1 MKICKTVS
9 FLLVVLILNSC
20 SHTFTA
26 KKAIENNCGEPS
38 ANYKSINFSDFK
50 PSGYMKDFTKLFQI
64 YLENSRAI
72 DLDYESRCMVT
83 DTVYTALNNNKNYDS
98 LTWENKEESSRG
110 KVIIFLTRNYATK
123 ICRDYYSYIYKKNKK
138 FIYSGTACNG
148 YNLREDNLSKV
159 GNWIFYKYTDDQLSG
174 VDIDKN
180 WGYVDR
186 LHPELIRKYN
196 ENWSICWGKKI
207 KNKEPWRCR

>member
-1 MKICKTVS
+1 
-9 FLLVVLILNSC
+9 
-20 SHTFTA
+20 
-26 KKAIENNCGEPS
+26 
-38 ANYKSINFSDFK
+38 
-50 PSGYMKDFTKLFQI
+50 MKDFAKLFQI

-72 DLDYESRCMVT
+72 DLAYESRCMVT
-83 DTVYTALNNNKNYDS
+83 DTVYTALNNNKNHDS

-138 FIYSGTACNG
+138 FIYSGTFNG
-148 YNLREDNLSKV
+148 YNMGEGKLSKV

-174 VDIDKN
+174 VDVDKN

-196 ENWSICWGKKI
+196 ENWSICWGK
-207 KNKEPWRCR
+207 

>member
-20 SHTFTA
+20 SYTFTA

-50 PSGYMKDFTKLFQI
+50 PSGYVKDFAKLFQI

-123 ICRDYYSYIYKKNKK
+123 ICRTL
-138 FIYSGTACNG
+138 FQ
-148 YNLREDNLSKV
+148 
-159 GNWIFYKYTDDQLSG
+159 KYFNF
-174 VDIDKN
+174 K
-180 WGYVDR
+180 R
-186 LHPELIRKYN
+186 R
-196 ENWSICWGKKI
+196 
-207 KNKEPWRCR
+207 